1 MTAEPIAVRASA
13 CGPNATA
20 SSSVTPSATA
30 AAAMPASIRLSGAG
44 VAITKT
50 YLRGGLPGLTKS

>member
-1 MTAEPIAVRASA
+1 MTAEPTAVRASA

-30 AAAMPASIRLSGAG
+30 AAAMPASIRASRAGSGIA
-44 VAITKT
+44 KT
-50 YLRGGLPGLTKS
+50 YPRAGPQDLTE